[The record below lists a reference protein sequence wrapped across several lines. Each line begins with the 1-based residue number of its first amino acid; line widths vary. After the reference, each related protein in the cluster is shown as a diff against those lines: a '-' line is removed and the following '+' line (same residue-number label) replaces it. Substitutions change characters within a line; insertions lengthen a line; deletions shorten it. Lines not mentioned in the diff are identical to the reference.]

1 MDQASST
8 ATSLTANDTVRRG
21 GQQPA
26 ASSSS
31 STSTISGGAHNGS
44 TTTTTTAALK
54 KALRTKYRHTAAVHL
69 QSRPSTLSHDA
80 TDTPSFLGFRNLGL
94 IVLIAGNLRLVLE
107 NIQKYGVL
115 ICVRCH
121 DFRRQDLQVGFVL
134 YTLVPCCLLIAY
146 LIELFAAYEARTS
159 KLRAANNSWR
169 GVDGG
174 PGVVVVVKK
183 GGGGGEGSSDGT
195 TSPTE
200 DQQARFRRI
209 WYTVV
214 ALHLFNISLALIV
227 TSWGVFSYVNH
238 PLIGTIVE
246 MHAIIVWLKTAS
258 YALTNRDLRHAYLHP
273 QKGELDAIPELYRS
287 CSYPSNV
294 TFGNLCYFWW
304 APTLIYQPVYP
315 RTEKIRWLF
324 VLKRVGECVG
334 LCVVMWVLSA
344 QYAAPTLQNSVRAW
358 QEWDVPGLFERV
370 LKLST
375 ISLVIWLAGF
385 FALFQSF
392 LNALAEVMK
401 FADRS
406 FYDDWWNSDSLGTYW
421 RTWNKPVSN
430 YFRRHVFSPLMGRGW
445 RFNSA
450 AAVVF
455 TVSAV
460 LHELA
465 VGIPTHNVIGIAFL
479 GMLVQL
485 PLIAL
490 TKRFETPD
498 SPVKKMIGNSIFWVT
513 FTIFG
518 QPFAA
523 LCYFYAWQ
531 IKYGSI
537 SEQWK
542 SGQSAWWMKK
552 A

>member
-8 ATSLTANDTVRRG
+8 ATSLTAADHNAVRRS
-21 GQQPA
+21 GQPSA
-26 ASSSS
+26 
-31 STSTISGGAHNGS
+31 TSTTNTNLGNDLKHNPANADADSGRN
-44 TTTTTTAALK
+44 TAALK
-54 KALRTKYRHTAAVHL
+54 KALRTKYRHTAAVHS

-169 GVDGG
+169 GKGRADAAATKHEDGSS
-174 PGVVVVVKK
+174 
-183 GGGGGEGSSDGT
+183 SSDGT

-273 QKGELDAIPELYRS
+273 QKGELDAIPDLYRS

-315 RTEKIRWLF
+315 RTDKIRWLF
-324 VLKRVGECVG
+324 VLKRVGECFG

-344 QYAAPTLQNSVRAW
+344 QYAAPTLQNSIRAW

-406 FYDDWWNSDSLGTYW
+406 FYDDCKHS
-421 RTWNKPVSN
+421 
-430 YFRRHVFSPLMGRGW
+430 
-445 RFNSA
+445 
-450 AAVVF
+450 
-455 TVSAV
+455 
-460 LHELA
+460 
-465 VGIPTHNVIGIAFL
+465 
-479 GMLVQL
+479 
-485 PLIAL
+485 
-490 TKRFETPD
+490 
-498 SPVKKMIGNSIFWVT
+498 
-513 FTIFG
+513 
-518 QPFAA
+518 
-523 LCYFYAWQ
+523 
-531 IKYGSI
+531 
-537 SEQWK
+537 K
-542 SGQSAWWMKK
+542 SCRQMA
-552 A
+552 

>member
-1 MDQASST
+1 MGDGASST
-8 ATSLTANDTVRRG
+8 AV
-21 GQQPA
+21 
-26 ASSSS
+26 
-31 STSTISGGAHNGS
+31 S
-44 TTTTTTAALK
+44 TTTTTKPVQRGGQTAGRGSTTAFSNNADSNSAAVSTAELK
-54 KALRTKYRHTAAVHL
+54 KAFVRKYRHTAAVHCE
-69 QSRPSTLSHDA
+69 SRPSTLSHDA

-121 DFRRQDLQVGFVL
+121 DFRRQDLQVGLVL
-134 YTLVPCCLLIAY
+134 YTLVPCCLLVAY
-146 LIELFAAYEARTS
+146 LIELFASYEARTS
-159 KLRAANNSWR
+159 KLRAENVSRLAKAKGTA
-169 GVDGG
+169 GVSGAVEDDDDD
-174 PGVVVVVKK
+174 VDDSK
-183 GGGGGEGSSDGT
+183 SFSDDGT
-195 TSPTE
+195 ASPTLA
-200 DQQARFRRI
+200 QQARFRSLWHSI
-209 WYTVV
+209 A
-214 ALHLFNISLALIV
+214 ALHLVNISFALII
-227 TSWGVFSYVNH
+227 TSWVVFYYVNH

-258 YALTNRDLRHAYLHP
+258 YALTNRDLRHAFLHP
-273 QKGELDAIPELYRS
+273 QRGEAEALPALYRA
-287 CSYPSNV
+287 CPYPHNI

-315 RTEKIRWLF
+315 RTDKIRWVF
-324 VLKRVGECVG
+324 VLKRLGECVG

-344 QYAAPTLQNSVRAW
+344 QYAAPTLQNSLRAW
-358 QEWDVPGLFERV
+358 EEWDVAGLVERI

-406 FYDDWWNSDSLGTYW
+406 FYDDWWNSDSLGEYW
-421 RTWNKPVSN
+421 RMWNKPVST

-445 RFNSA
+445 KFKSA

-455 TVSAV
+455 TVSAI

-465 VGIPTHNVIGIAFL
+465 VGVPTHNVIGVAFL
-479 GMLVQL
+479 GMIIQL
-485 PLIAL
+485 PLVAM
-490 TKRFETPD
+490 TRCFERAT
-498 SPVKKMIGNSIFWVT
+498 SPAMKMIGNCIFWVS
-513 FTIFG
+513 FTILG

-537 SEQWK
+537 SEKWT
-542 SGQSAWWMKK
+542 SGRST
-552 A
+552 

>member
-8 ATSLTANDTVRRG
+8 ATSLTAADHNAVRRSG
-21 GQQPA
+21 QPA
-26 ASSSS
+26 A
-31 STSTISGGAHNGS
+31 TNLGNDLKHNPADADTAAAHTN
-44 TTTTTTAALK
+44 TTTALK
-54 KALRTKYRHTAAVHL
+54 KALRTKYRHTAAVHS

-169 GVDGG
+169 GKGRGDGAARG
-174 PGVVVVVKK
+174 AKHE
-183 GGGGGEGSSDGT
+183 EGSSSDGT

-209 WYTVV
+209 WYTIV

-294 TFGNLCYFWW
+294 TFVNLCYFWW

-315 RTEKIRWLF
+315 RTDKIRWLF
-324 VLKRVGECVG
+324 VLKRVGECFG

-406 FYDDWWNSDSLGTYW
+406 FYDDC
-421 RTWNKPVSN
+421 K
-430 YFRRHVFSPLMGRGW
+430 SPK
-445 RFNSA
+445 SA
-450 AAVVF
+450 
-455 TVSAV
+455 TVWLRV
-460 LHELA
+460 
-465 VGIPTHNVIGIAFL
+465 
-479 GMLVQL
+479 
-485 PLIAL
+485 
-490 TKRFETPD
+490 
-498 SPVKKMIGNSIFWVT
+498 
-513 FTIFG
+513 
-518 QPFAA
+518 
-523 LCYFYAWQ
+523 Y
-531 IKYGSI
+531 
-537 SEQWK
+537 
-542 SGQSAWWMKK
+542 
-552 A
+552 

>member
-8 ATSLTANDTVRRG
+8 ATSTTTDHAVRRG
-21 GQQPA
+21 GQPPAAAAAAA
-26 ASSSS
+26 ASSPAAHSARS
-31 STSTISGGAHNGS
+31 DGAVAR
-44 TTTTTTAALK
+44 TTALK
-54 KALRTKYRHTAAVHL
+54 KALGRSKYRHTAAVHS

-80 TDTPSFLGFRNLGL
+80 TDTPSFLGFRNLGV

-121 DFRRQDLQVGFVL
+121 DFRRQDLHVGFVL

-159 KLRAANNSWR
+159 KLRAFNNSWR
-169 GVDGG
+169 GKGDGDSDG
-174 PGVVVVVKK
+174 DA
-183 GGGGGEGSSDGT
+183 SDGT
-195 TSPTE
+195 TSPTA

-214 ALHLFNISLALIV
+214 ALHLFNISLALVV

-273 QKGELDAIPELYRS
+273 QKGERDAIPELYRS
-287 CSYPSNV
+287 CPYPSNV

-315 RTEKIRWLF
+315 RTDKIRWVF

-344 QYAAPTLQNSVRAW
+344 QYAAPTLQNSVKAW
-358 QEWDVPGLFERV
+358 QEWDVPGLVERI

-406 FYDDWWNSDSLGTYW
+406 FYDDCTFKPANVALL
-421 RTWNKPVSN
+421 NKGLIMLTMTS
-430 YFRRHVFSPLMGRGW
+430 FRVEQRQSRHI
-445 RFNSA
+445 
-450 AAVVF
+450 
-455 TVSAV
+455 
-460 LHELA
+460 LA
-465 VGIPTHNVIGIAFL
+465 DVEQARL
-479 GMLVQL
+479 KLL
-485 PLIAL
+485 PAPCLLPAHGARLAL
-490 TKRFETPD
+490 
-498 SPVKKMIGNSIFWVT
+498 
-513 FTIFG
+513 
-518 QPFAA
+518 
-523 LCYFYAWQ
+523 
-531 IKYGSI
+531 
-537 SEQWK
+537 
-542 SGQSAWWMKK
+542 
-552 A
+552 

>member
-1 MDQASST
+1 M
-8 ATSLTANDTVRRG
+8 
-21 GQQPA
+21 
-26 ASSSS
+26 
-31 STSTISGGAHNGS
+31 
-44 TTTTTTAALK
+44 
-54 KALRTKYRHTAAVHL
+54 
-69 QSRPSTLSHDA
+69 
-80 TDTPSFLGFRNLGL
+80 
-94 IVLIAGNLRLVLE
+94 
-107 NIQKYGVL
+107 
-115 ICVRCH
+115 
-121 DFRRQDLQVGFVL
+121 L
-134 YTLVPCCLLIAY
+134 YTLVPCCLLLAY

-169 GVDGG
+169 GKGGSGSGSGVDG
-174 PGVVVVVKK
+174 PVVAK
-183 GGGGGEGSSDGT
+183 GEGSSSGGT

-273 QKGELDAIPELYRS
+273 QKGDLDAIPELYRS

-315 RTEKIRWLF
+315 RTDKIRWLF
-324 VLKRVGECVG
+324 VLKRVGECFG

-358 QEWDVPGLFERV
+358 QEWDVPGLFERI

-392 LNALAEVMK
+392 LNALAEIMK

-406 FYDDWWNSDSLGTYW
+406 FYDDCMFLSF
-421 RTWNKPVSN
+421 KP
-430 YFRRHVFSPLMGRGW
+430 
-445 RFNSA
+445 A
-450 AAVVF
+450 
-455 TVSAV
+455 TV
-460 LHELA
+460 
-465 VGIPTHNVIGIAFL
+465 
-479 GMLVQL
+479 
-485 PLIAL
+485 AL
-490 TKRFETPD
+490 QCFMNAD
-498 SPVKKMIGNSIFWVT
+498 G
-513 FTIFG
+513 
-518 QPFAA
+518 
-523 LCYFYAWQ
+523 
-531 IKYGSI
+531 
-537 SEQWK
+537 
-542 SGQSAWWMKK
+542 
-552 A
+552 

>member
-1 MDQASST
+1 MDRAASST
-8 ATSLTANDTVRRG
+8 GV
-21 GQQPA
+21 Q
-26 ASSSS
+26 
-31 STSTISGGAHNGS
+31 
-44 TTTTTTAALK
+44 TTTTSDVFRRGHPDQQSHPQAKLDDVPRDTKALK
-54 KALRTKYRHTAAVHL
+54 RALTSRKYRHIAAVHL
-69 QSRPSTLSHDA
+69 ASRPSTLSHDA
-80 TDTPSFLGFRNLGL
+80 TATPSFLGFRNLGL
-94 IVLIAGNLRLVLE
+94 IVLIAGNLRLLIE

-121 DFRRQDLQVGFVL
+121 DFRKQDLQVGFVL

-146 LIELFAAYEARTS
+146 LIELFAGFEARTQR
-159 KLRAANNSWR
+159 LRIM
-169 GVDGG
+169 
-174 PGVVVVVKK
+174 
-183 GGGGGEGSSDGT
+183 
-195 TSPTE
+195 SPTE
-200 DQQARFRRI
+200 DQQARFRMT
-209 WYTVV
+209 WYIIA
-214 ALHLFNISLALIV
+214 ALHACNISLGLVI
-227 TSWGVFSYVNH
+227 TSWAVYYYINH

-273 QKGELDAIPELYRS
+273 RTGEFEAIPDLYRS
-287 CSYPSNV
+287 CPYPENV

-315 RTEKIRWLF
+315 RTDRIRWVF
-324 VLKRVGECVG
+324 VAKRLLEVAG
-334 LCVVMWVLSA
+334 LCVVMWLLSA
-344 QYAAPTLQNSVRAW
+344 QYAAPTLQNSLRAW
-358 QEWDVPGLFERV
+358 REWDVAAMVERV

-430 YFRRHVFSPLMGRGW
+430 YFRRHVFSPLMGRGYS
-445 RFNSA
+445 FQFAAFMVFSLSA
-450 AAVVF
+450 F
-455 TVSAV
+455 

-465 VGIPTHNVIGIAFL
+465 VGIPTHNLIGVAFI
-479 GMLVQL
+479 GMLIQL
-485 PLIAL
+485 PLIAF
-490 TKRFETPD
+490 TKRFEKAN
-498 SPVKKMIGNSIFWVT
+498 SPTKKMIGNCIFWVT
-513 FTIFG
+513 FTTFG

-531 IKYGSI
+531 IKFGSI
-537 SEQWK
+537 SEKWNSSQGN
-542 SGQSAWWMKK
+542 SFPISQQ
-552 A
+552 

>member
-8 ATSLTANDTVRRG
+8 ATSLDADSVVRRNG
-21 GQQPA
+21 QPA
-26 ASSSS
+26 AAA
-31 STSTISGGAHNGS
+31 ISPGSGAPHDGPGPS
-44 TTTTTTAALK
+44 DAVRTVALK
-54 KALRTKYRHTAAVHL
+54 KALRTKYRHTAAVHS

-134 YTLVPCCLLIAY
+134 YTLVPCCLLLAY

-159 KLRAANNSWR
+159 KLRAFNNSWR
-169 GVDGG
+169 G
-174 PGVVVVVKK
+174 K
-183 GGGGGEGSSDGT
+183 GGGADGAGAGAGARTKDEGSDGT
-195 TSPTE
+195 CSPTE

-214 ALHLFNISLALIV
+214 ALHLVNISLALIV

-315 RTEKIRWLF
+315 RTDKIRWLF
-324 VLKRVGECVG
+324 VLKRVGECFG

-358 QEWDVPGLFERV
+358 QEWDVPGLFERI

-406 FYDDWWNSDSLGTYW
+406 FYDDCTSSKSPADVARSDG
-421 RTWNKPVSN
+421 
-430 YFRRHVFSPLMGRGW
+430 
-445 RFNSA
+445 A
-450 AAVVF
+450 
-455 TVSAV
+455 
-460 LHELA
+460 
-465 VGIPTHNVIGIAFL
+465 
-479 GMLVQL
+479 
-485 PLIAL
+485 
-490 TKRFETPD
+490 
-498 SPVKKMIGNSIFWVT
+498 
-513 FTIFG
+513 
-518 QPFAA
+518 
-523 LCYFYAWQ
+523 
-531 IKYGSI
+531 
-537 SEQWK
+537 
-542 SGQSAWWMKK
+542 
-552 A
+552 

>member
-8 ATSLTANDTVRRG
+8 ATSLTADHNAVRRS

-26 ASSSS
+26 A
-31 STSTISGGAHNGS
+31 TNPNLGNGLNHNPADADAAATTR
-44 TTTTTTAALK
+44 TTTTTTTTALK
-54 KALRTKYRHTAAVHL
+54 KALRTKYRHTAAVHS

-169 GVDGG
+169 GKEAGQAG
-174 PGVVVVVKK
+174 TKH
-183 GGGGGEGSSDGT
+183 ESSSDGT
-195 TSPTE
+195 ASPTE

-315 RTEKIRWLF
+315 RTDKIRWLF
-324 VLKRVGECVG
+324 VLKRVGECFG

-406 FYDDWWNSDSLGTYW
+406 FYDDCKSQ
-421 RTWNKPVSN
+421 KPV
-430 YFRRHVFSPLMGRGW
+430 
-445 RFNSA
+445 
-450 AAVVF
+450 
-455 TVSAV
+455 
-460 LHELA
+460 
-465 VGIPTHNVIGIAFL
+465 NV
-479 GMLVQL
+479 
-485 PLIAL
+485 
-490 TKRFETPD
+490 
-498 SPVKKMIGNSIFWVT
+498 
-513 FTIFG
+513 
-518 QPFAA
+518 
-523 LCYFYAWQ
+523 
-531 IKYGSI
+531 
-537 SEQWK
+537 
-542 SGQSAWWMKK
+542 
-552 A
+552 